1 MIPEATN
8 KDEATDTKAEAAE
21 AVTISGAEE
30 ISVDSMD
37 AMQARVDAAMETTAQ
52 RRIATSV
59 QIHIATEMDEYRT
72 TPTRNAT
79 SNVGDE
85 KALGVTTKV
94 IREAGASIKTSS
106 TIAKDE
112 AVEADTMEADTIV
125 TMEVI
130 IITGTSITIKISGR
144 DSRTMAMVAK
154 IISSLTSSEL

>member
-1 MIPEATN
+1 MPEATN

-37 AMQARVDAAMETTAQ
+37 AVPARVDAAMGTTAQ
-52 RRIATSV
+52 GRIATSV
-59 QIHIATEMDEYRT
+59 QIHIATEMDEYRI

-94 IREAGASIKTSS
+94 IREAGASIKTSP
-106 TIAKDE
+106 TTAKDE
-112 AVEADTMEADTIV
+112 AVEAETIV
-125 TMEVI
+125 TIKAI
-130 IITGTSITIKISGR
+130 IITGSSITIKISGR

-154 IISSLTSSEL
+154 RVSSLTSLEL